1 MGPDCAVLIMLL
13 VVSLLCAASWAAT
26 LGGFGGECNRQG
38 VEETSALIPK
48 TRLFLVYV
56 ALSAKK
62 DDAFLNV
69 FDKRVCFQSHV
80 DAARLLIQERLMA
93 PCLT

>member
-1 MGPDCAVLIMLL
+1 MGPDRAVLIMLL

-38 VEETSALIPK
+38 VGETSALIPK
-48 TRLFLVYV
+48 TRL
-56 ALSAKK
+56 LSAKK
-62 DDAFLNV
+62 DDAFLTV

-80 DAARLLIQERLMA
+80 DAARLLIQKRLMA

>member
-1 MGPDCAVLIMLL
+1 MGPDRAVLIMLL

-38 VEETSALIPK
+38 VGETSALIPK

-62 DDAFLNV
+62 DDAFLTV

-80 DAARLLIQERLMA
+80 DAARLLIQKRLMA

>member
-1 MGPDCAVLIMLL
+1 MGPDRAVLIMLL
-13 VVSLLCAASWAAT
+13 VVSLLSAASWAAT

-38 VEETSALIPK
+38 VGGTSALIPK

-62 DDAFLNV
+62 DDAFLTV
-69 FDKRVCFQSHV
+69 FDKRVCFHT
-80 DAARLLIQERLMA
+80 LMLRA
-93 PCLT
+93 C